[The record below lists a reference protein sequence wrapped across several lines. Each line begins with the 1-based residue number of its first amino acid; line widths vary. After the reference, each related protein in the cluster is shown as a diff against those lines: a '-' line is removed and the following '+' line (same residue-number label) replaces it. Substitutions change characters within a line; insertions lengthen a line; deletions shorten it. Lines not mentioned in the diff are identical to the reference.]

1 MVFSINTLNESINK
15 PFHKEVEKEND
26 NFSFFE
32 SSLTLLITEQR
43 EFEYN
48 MIQLSEGLVSNT
60 VINKVANKIKSI
72 NIEELLTKIFDWF
85 IEAIKKMQETFSTF
99 LVKFINKDKRIKLYK
114 KKLESFEGTIN
125 YSIRN

>member
-1 MVFSINTLNESINK
+1 MVFSVNTLNESINK

-48 MIQLSEGLVSNT
+48 MIQLSEGLVSNA
-60 VINKVANKIKSI
+60 VIEYVETDGN
-72 NIEELLTKIFDWF
+72 
-85 IEAIKKMQETFSTF
+85 ETFTKST
-99 LVKFINKDKRIKLYK
+99 
-114 KKLESFEGTIN
+114 E
-125 YSIRN
+125 

>member
-1 MVFSINTLNESINK
+1 MVFSVNTLNESINK

-48 MIQLSEGLVSNT
+48 MIQLSEGLVSK
-60 VINKVANKIKSI
+60 VVMNKVSNKI
-72 NIEELLTKIFDWF
+72 
-85 IEAIKKMQETFSTF
+85 FSNT
-99 LVKFINKDKRIKLYK
+99 RY
-114 KKLESFEGTIN
+114 T
-125 YSIRN
+125 IRNIIFIINGISYRTST